1 MHMKVKDL
9 VAATYEA
16 AKAPELPP
24 ATALLMRE
32 VATRLDVTF
41 IALSEAMEQRV
52 ALMALNQQL
61 HKD

>member
-9 VAATYEA
+9 VAAAHA
-16 AKAPELPP
+16 AAPELPP
-24 ATALLMRE
+24 AAAQLMRE

-52 ALMALNQQL
+52 ALMSLNQQL